1 MMKSTFDLSTLPT
14 YVPGFHDPVA
24 CAKMQYRKLGSRM
37 VSQLTFGASAFGG
50 AFGNAGSVEDARAVL
65 TKAIKSGINL
75 IDTAPWYG
83 HGKSEMVLGE
93 ALRDIPRQA
102 YYLTTK

>member
-1 MMKSTFDLSTLPT
+1 MPTYDDLTALPT
-14 YVPGFHDPVA
+14 YVPGFHDPVS
-24 CAKMQYRKLGSRM
+24 CKKMDYRKLGHRM
-37 VSQLTFGASAFGG
+37 VSQLTYGSSAFGG
-50 AFGNAGSVEDARAVL
+50 AFGNAGSIEDARVVL

-83 HGKSEMVLGE
+83 HGKAESVLGE